1 MGKVLFVTRK
11 QNFNVTIF
19 NKLKENLDCEFTE
32 FETKKILSLVSEKSI
47 DVVVLYLTDISID
60 EDIEVSKFL
69 ANSNTIPI
77 ILAGQRQE
85 LSRYYQK
92 TTANIVRYIKTPI
105 RVSDFIGE
113 IKKVFKNESKEVSVS
128 AEIIETTKPK
138 HLLIVDDDIVMLRT
152 INNWL
157 KEIFKVS
164 VAKSGMEAIQFL
176 GKERPD
182 LILLDYN
189 MPICDGVQTL
199 KMIRSD
205 ESLKEIPVFFLT
217 GVDNQEQ
224 IKKALELKPEGYI
237 LKSNGADYLLSK
249 IEAYL

>member
-1 MGKVLFVTRK
+1 MSKVLFVTRK
-11 QNFNVTIF
+11 DNLNMTIH
-19 NKLKENLDCEFTE
+19 NKLKANLDCEFSGYD
-32 FETKKILSLVSEKSI
+32 TKKILSLVTEKSI
-47 DVVVLYLTDISID
+47 DVVVLYLTELSID
-60 EDIEVSKFL
+60 EDLEVNKFL
-69 ANSNTIPI
+69 LNSNTIPV

-92 TTANIVRYIKTPI
+92 TSANIIRYIKTPI
-105 RVSDFIGE
+105 LITDFIAE
-113 IKKVFKNESKEVSVS
+113 IKKTFVKETEEINVP
-128 AEIIETTKPK
+128 AEIVEMAKPK
-138 HLLIVDDDIVMLRT
+138 HVLVVDDDIVMLRT

-157 KEIFKVS
+157 KEVFKVS
-164 VAKSGMEAIQFL
+164 VAKSGMEAIKFL
-176 GKERPD
+176 GKDKPD

-189 MPICDGVQTL
+189 MPVCDGVQTL

-205 ESLKEIPVFFLT
+205 ESLKDIPVFFLT

>member
-11 QNFNVTIF
+11 NNLNMTVH
-19 NKLKENLDCEFTE
+19 NKLKTYLDCEFSGYD
-32 FETKKILSLVSEKSI
+32 TKKILSLVTEKSI
-47 DVVVLYLTDISID
+47 DVVVLYLTGLSID
-60 EDIEVSKFL
+60 EDLEVNKFL
-69 ANSNTIPI
+69 LDSNTIPV

-92 TTANIVRYIKTPI
+92 TSANIISYIKTPI
-105 RVSDFIGE
+105 IITNFIAE
-113 IKKVFKNESKEVSVS
+113 IKKTFGKTEETNAPS
-128 AEIIETTKPK
+128 EIIETVEPK
-138 HLLIVDDDIVMLRT
+138 HVLVVDDDIVMLRT
-152 INNWL
+152 INSWL

-176 GKERPD
+176 GKDKPD

-189 MPICDGVQTL
+189 MPVCDGVQTL
-199 KMIRSD
+199 KMIRSNEASKD
-205 ESLKEIPVFFLT
+205 IPVFFLT
-217 GVDNQEQ
+217 GVDSQDQ

-237 LKSNGADYLLSK
+237 LKSNGADYLLSR